1 MTQKVVVDVTPAEP
15 SWPRTFDSYSDA
27 EDAGAVFE
35 VLVNGQALEMYHF
48 ENNTPISK
56 KDSPGFADS
65 TSWIGF
71 PDFES
76 AARWWLD
83 PKPVVDSPA
92 PVPLGDCPSRY
103 FSYEGTLLVVGRKKV
118 QPGMTPTW
126 DCVSLE
132 DHAIY
137 EISESIL
144 VTPFYGK
151 ITLDVKPG

>member
-1 MTQKVVVDVTPAEP
+1 MTQKVVVDVTPAEV
-15 SWPRTFDSYSDA
+15 WPRTFDSFFEA
-27 EDAGAVFE
+27 EEAGAVFE

-92 PVPLGDCPSRY
+92 PVRFMDLEAGD
-103 FSYEGTLLVVGRKKV
+103 FF
-118 QPGMTPTW
+118 
-126 DCVSLE
+126 
-132 DHAIY
+132 
-137 EISESIL
+137 ISEGKVYRSNLGSTATSIDPFCSINFEQARL

-151 ITLDVKPG
+151 ITIEVKPE

>member
-15 SWPRTFDSYSDA
+15 SWPRTFDSDSDA

-83 PKPVVDSPA
+83 PKPVGDSPA
-92 PVPLGDCPSRY
+92 PVPFSTLRAGDLFTFP
-103 FSYEGTLLVVGRKKV
+103 GTDNVLLVTFGD
-118 QPGMTPTW
+118 PGAGIGAWYSFKNRDASMIAPH
-126 DCVSLE
+126 SM
-132 DHAIY
+132 
-137 EISESIL
+137 

-151 ITLDVKPG
+151 ITIEVKPE

>member
-83 PKPVVDSPA
+83 PKPVGDSPA
-92 PVPLGDCPSRY
+92 PVMLETMKPGEY
-103 FSYEGTLLVVGRKKV
+103 FTTSGGTLSAVSSNGRDCISV
-118 QPGMTPTW
+118 RDGQIYYPGPN
-126 DCVSLE
+126 V
-132 DHAIY
+132 
-137 EISESIL
+137 L

-151 ITLDVKPG
+151 ITIEVKPG

>member
-92 PVPLGDCPSRY
+92 HVPFSTLGPLDY
-103 FSYEGTLLVVGRKKV
+103 FLHEGIAFRV
-118 QPGMTPTW
+118 QQLSSSTSMGVA
-126 DCVSLE
+126 DRLDSLAQRSFSH
-132 DHAIY
+132 DA
-137 EISESIL
+137 L

-151 ITLDVKPG
+151 ITIEVKPG

>member
-1 MTQKVVVDVTPAEP
+1 MTQKVVVDVTPAEV
-15 SWPRTFDSYSDA
+15 WPRTFDSFFEA
-27 EDAGAVFE
+27 EEAGAVFE

-92 PVPLGDCPSRY
+92 HVP
-103 FSYEGTLLVVGRKKV
+103 FS
-118 QPGMTPTW
+118 
-126 DCVSLE
+126 SLE
-132 DHAIY
+132 VWDYFLLEGIAFRVQRKAAHGLLGVA
-137 EISESIL
+137 ERLDGLAQRSFSANEL

-151 ITLDVKPG
+151 ITIEVKPE